1 MMYHMKKNEENQIT
15 QGRKTIAGLAP
26 KKMPPAAEYPE
37 FLARLRAIYG
47 DQFLKVSGAELIA
60 KDRGEF

>member
-26 KKMPPAAEYPE
+26 KKMPPAAECPD
-37 FLARLRAIYG
+37 FFARLRAIYG
-47 DQFLKVSGAELIA
+47 DQFLKVSGAE
-60 KDRGEF
+60 